1 MGVYFSMPY
10 EVELL
15 QLDMNPNGTY
25 SAELLGKAV
34 YTDGGL
40 EGSLLLV
47 NQHCVVSACYMSED
61 NFIKILVLC
70 TNESWELNIM
80 LVCFFYSII
89 EYQVF
94 LMTHCF
100 NCLA

>member
-1 MGVYFSMPY
+1 MRIYFSTSY

-15 QLDMNPNGTY
+15 QLDMKLNGTY

-34 YTDGGL
+34 YTDGVL

-47 NQHCVVSACYMSED
+47 NQHCVASACYLNED

-70 TNESWELNIM
+70 TNESLGLNVL
-80 LVCFFYSII
+80 LVCI
-89 EYQVF
+89 F
-94 LMTHCF
+94 LL
-100 NCLA
+100 NY